1 VHVCAALAFTHSS
14 ARIKR
19 TPVATVSDVIASSSV
34 ATRVADGLAHFVTI
48 GGAKYP
54 SVTVEPELLAR
65 HLERHAIDP
74 ASEHPHAADLYLAC
88 ACAAGDAHAIATFD
102 RELIPVVAAAAQR
115 IDRSSQFVDEIVQL
129 ARERLLIADGGAPRI
144 ADYAGEGPLRA
155 WVRIAAMRIAMNQLR
170 ARKRDMLVDDEAFF
184 DVVGDASDEHAQQAR
199 ERYGALCSQALRDAF
214 TKLTA
219 RERNLLR
226 MHHLHGLTVDELAP
240 TFRVHRATVARWI
253 QTARERL
260 LNETRAGLRERL
272 AVGDATVDSILRE
285 LEGRIEISVSRL
297 LAE

>member
-1 VHVCAALAFTHSS
+1 
-14 ARIKR
+14 
-19 TPVATVSDVIASSSV
+19 VATG
-34 ATRVADGLAHFVTI
+34 VADIVAHCITTGRAQYPDVVVGAEQLA
-48 GGAKYP
+48 P
-54 SVTVEPELLAR
+54 
-65 HLERHAIDP
+65 HLERHAIDLQV
-74 ASEHPHAADLYLAC
+74 AQSHAADLYLAF
-88 ACAAGDAHAIATFD
+88 ACAAGNPQAIAAFD

-115 IDRSSQFVDEIVQL
+115 IDRAPEFVDEIVQL
-129 ARERLLIADGGAPRI
+129 ARERLLIADGASARI
-144 ADYAGEGPLRA
+144 AEYSGQGPLRA

-184 DVVGDASDEHAQQAR
+184 DVVGDGSDDERKQAR
-199 ERYGALCSQALRDAF
+199 DRYGEMCSEALRAAF
-214 TKLTA
+214 AKLTP

-253 QTARERL
+253 QAARERL
-260 LNETRAGLRERL
+260 LGETRAGLRERL